1 MILWRISVNSLLAV
15 IAAACVTMAAF
26 RFHPAVGAFS
36 FGAFLMG
43 GARFHQLRRLDE
55 SYALG
60 LRTMKD
66 LNRLG
71 VSIAAAGL
79 ILTVAALPAV
89 ILFVSLRLFI
99 NGRYY
104 HRTEQFEGTD
114 PFLIVV
120 SSFAGLA
127 PCMFLEWLFG
137 WTRRTAIE
145 KKRQSGAKPPAKRN
159 GNDDTSLPAYS
170 SRKQS

>member
-1 MILWRISVNSLLAV
+1 MRGEPPRYTCGMILWRISVNSLLAV

-71 VSIAAAGL
+71 VSIAAAKRRR
-79 ILTVAALPAV
+79 LPIA
-89 ILFVSLRLFI
+89 SLR
-99 NGRYY
+99 
-104 HRTEQFEGTD
+104 
-114 PFLIVV
+114 
-120 SSFAGLA
+120 
-127 PCMFLEWLFG
+127 
-137 WTRRTAIE
+137 
-145 KKRQSGAKPPAKRN
+145 PAN
-159 GNDDTSLPAYS
+159 
-170 SRKQS
+170 